1 MNMKKT
7 STIPSKRLVLI
18 LGFIAAMVVIVLAF
32 LLPHKE
38 SKKQESLIYDMK
50 DLSYLEYFYFGSGTK
65 ISEITQAG
73 GFEHGMPGGMG
84 TYFGETD
91 LALWQGA
98 TDIDPS
104 LKLEPYCLLRIAD
117 SQVEA
122 RNSQYADLTINH
134 VKNGDDPNVSDYV
147 DTVGFSYD
155 QNTYVIT
162 SNGRIYEVADESF
175 FIDLF
180 AFLDD
185 KDILPPKV
193 N

>member
-1 MNMKKT
+1 MKKD
-7 STIPSKRLVLI
+7 SVLFSKRLLVLS
-18 LGFIAAMVVIVLAF
+18 LGFIAVIVVIVLAF
-32 LLPHKE
+32 LLPHMD

-50 DLSYLEYFYFGSGTK
+50 DLSYIEYFYFGNGTK

-84 TYFGETD
+84 TYFGEAD
-91 LALWQGA
+91 LALWQGTNDVA
-98 TDIDPS
+98 PS

-122 RNSQYADLTINH
+122 RNSQYADLTINR
-134 VKNGDDPNVSDYV
+134 VENTDDPNVCDYI

-155 QNTYVIT
+155 QNIYVIT

-180 AFLDD
+180 TFLDD
-185 KDILPPKV
+185 KDVLPPKV
-193 N
+193 E

>member
-1 MNMKKT
+1 MKKD
-7 STIPSKRLVLI
+7 SVLFSKRLLVLS
-18 LGFIAAMVVIVLAF
+18 LSFIAVIVVIVLAF
-32 LLPHKE
+32 LLPHME

-50 DLSYLEYFYFGSGTK
+50 DLSYIEYFYFGSSTK

-84 TYFGETD
+84 TYFGEAD
-91 LALWQGA
+91 LALWSGA
-98 TDIDPS
+98 KDIDPS

-134 VKNGDDPNVSDYV
+134 VKNGDDPNVSNYV
-147 DTVGFSYD
+147 DTVGLSYD

-162 SNGRIYEVADESF
+162 SNDRIYEVADESF

-180 AFLDD
+180 AFLDN
-185 KDILPPKV
+185 KDVLPPKV

>member
-1 MNMKKT
+1 MKKN
-7 STIPSKRLVLI
+7 SALFPKRLIVLG
-18 LGFIAAMVVIVLAF
+18 LGFIAVIVVLVFAF
-32 LLPHKE
+32 LLLHMDP
-38 SKKQESLIYDMK
+38 KKQESLIYEMK
-50 DLSYLEYFYFGSGTK
+50 GLSYIEYFYFGSSTK
-65 ISEITQAG
+65 ISEVTKAG
-73 GFEHGMPGGMG
+73 GFGHGMPGGMG
-84 TYFGETD
+84 TYFGEAD

-98 TDIDPS
+98 NDIAPS

-122 RNSQYADLTINH
+122 RNSQYVDLTINH

-155 QNTYVIT
+155 QNTYLIT

-180 AFLDD
+180 AFLAD
-185 KDILPPKV
+185 KDVLPPKA